1 MIEINNFNLH
11 LQSPPAW
18 LMFGKEV
25 HSKIYF
31 IGLACLAASLPLS
44 VFTTSV
50 FEIILAANW
59 LLEAD
64 FKSKLWKLRERRSLW
79 FILSIY
85 LVFLAGLVISKDFA
99 YAFHDLRIKLPI
111 FVLAL
116 IMGLSEPITSKQFKW
131 VLLFLVTG
139 VFASSVSSMAVVTG
153 IIDYNY
159 TDPREI
165 SLFVD
170 HIRFSLLID
179 IAIFSVL
186 LHFKSRNPVFC

>member
-1 MIEINNFNLH
+1 
-11 LQSPPAW
+11 
-18 LMFGKEV
+18 MFGKEV

-59 LLEAD
+59 LLAAD
-64 FKSKLWKLRERRSLW
+64 FNGKIRKLKERRSLW

-85 LVFLAGLVISKDFA
+85 LVFLAGLIITKDFA

-116 IMGLSEPITSKQFKW
+116 IMGLSEPITAKQFKW
-131 VLLFLVTG
+131 VMLFLISG
-139 VFASSVSSMAVVTG
+139 VFASSLCSMAVLTG
-153 IIDYNY
+153 IIDY
-159 TDPREI
+159 I
-165 SLFVD
+165 LFRSQRNIPVRGPYQIFPVD
-170 HIRFSLLID
+170 
-179 IAIFSVL
+179 
-186 LHFKSRNPVFC
+186 